1 MIRLADTLEPMGD
14 FPAAKSSNVEITLS
28 GGTKKS
34 IQKAYEDG
42 DLGGGG
48 GDGVQAV
55 ETMPASPSDKDVVL
69 YVGESTSNY
78 KKGHAYQY
86 VVHGYGWE
94 FVYIPP
100 LTYFYANNVWTDG
113 TDTYYY
119 DGSEYVHNYRLN
131 KDANPLTWEIYDTHN
146 PSNFFVSSNLWY
158 AGGKTYYSYYDNHYV
173 YDRSANRWD
182 EITWEGVPHY
192 ISARYVW
199 SDGAN
204 TYYSDGSNQFMID
217 TETRVWTP
225 VTWSGLASPDGSN
238 IWTDGTDVYYSSE
251 ENQYVL
257 NKNTSTWVEKTWHG
271 DLNVSE
277 ISYFAPNVWTD
288 GTNTYYSSETNHYV
302 LNKSTSTWEAKTWNE
317 SDFNGSDVWTDG
329 TETYLAGQNSQYRLE
344 EASEWVD
351 ITPVPNQIPADYV
364 DLLAD

>member
-1 MIRLADTLEPMGD
+1 MAIKLADTLAPMGD
-14 FPAAKSSNVEITLS
+14 FPAAESSNVEITLS
-28 GGTKKS
+28 GGAKKS
-34 IQKAYEDG
+34 IQEAYEDG

-48 GDGVQAV
+48 SGVPAV
-55 ETMPASPSDKDVVL
+55 ETMPASPSDNDVVL
-69 YVGESTSNY
+69 YVGENTENY
-78 KKGHAYQY
+78 KKGHTYQAHTS
-86 VVHGYGWE
+86 VGWE
-94 FVYIPP
+94 SVSIPP

-119 DGSEYVHNYRLN
+119 DGSEYVDNYRLN
-131 KDANPLTWEIYDTHN
+131 KDANPLRWETYDTHN
-146 PSNFFVSSNLWY
+146 PSNFFVGSNLWY

-192 ISARYVW
+192 ISANGIW
-199 SDGAN
+199 TDGTN

-217 TETRVWTP
+217 TENRVWTP

-277 ISYFAPNVWTD
+277 IYDFALNVWTD
-288 GTNTYYSSETNHYV
+288 GTNTYYSSSDHGHYV
-302 LNKSTSTWEAKTWNE
+302 LNKSASTWEPKTWNE

-329 TETYLAGQNSQYRLE
+329 TETYVDVRYRLE